1 MSAVKLR
8 KILSLSFSLVIV
20 LLFPLTIYAS
30 TATPSEARPSGA
42 YPDFAESLDEDI
54 LIASPSNATSM
65 DDFMELD
72 DFDTLDV
79 PMFMSSGDDVTN
91 TVDITKC
98 FLEIDYYD
106 MSGVRHRVT
115 KYFNSDGYASLAKPS
130 DYVSTNYV
138 AFYVTSGALPSAG
151 KYNASLS
158 FSSATGGFTYTSC
171 SLGSRKY
178 LNNASSQGASSSAIP
193 FTQSSGDIYVNTSVD
208 LNSSLNYLSFVF
220 YTKTM
225 IPPYGGYLAVQFDK
239 LSSSASTNVGTAG
252 GSYTSDDATQD
263 IANNSAQQV
272 EQGDTIIELIKN
284 TIQTISSQLTAF
296 WNQLAGEFTNLYNK
310 MSQQHTEQLESDRT
324 NTDDIIAAEDANTN
338 KVTTAIE
345 SHGNFIIEGLKK
357 LFIPSDEYFKA
368 YFDDLY
374 SWFSERFG
382 FLSFPI
388 DLLLEVIDI
397 FVNSSQTDC
406 VLVLPSFTIMENL
419 LWPEMSFN
427 LTVFLNTNFSF
438 VVVAIKTVTSI
449 YLVMAFVQLC
459 EEKWNEVMM
468 N

>member
-1 MSAVKLR
+1 MSAIKLR
-8 KILSLSFSLVIV
+8 KILSLCFSLVFVIFFV
-20 LLFPLTIYAS
+20 ILFPLTTFAMV
-30 TATPSEARPSGA
+30 ATPSDAIKVPVATS
-42 YPDFAESLDEDI
+42 
-54 LIASPSNATSM
+54 SNALLSQ
-65 DDFMELD
+65 DYMETD

-79 PMFMSSGDDVTN
+79 MPLSDGDLPYVSN
-91 TVDITKC
+91 TVDVTGC
-98 FLEIDYYD
+98 YLSVAYYD
-106 MSGVRHRVT
+106 MSGKLKFT
-115 KYFNSDGYASLAKPS
+115 PAKYFNSDHYASIGVPS
-130 DYVSTNYV
+130 DCASVSHFV
-138 AFYVTSGALPSAG
+138 FSIEKSALPSSG
-151 KYNASLS
+151 VYSLS
-158 FSSATGGFTYTSC
+158 AHFASNTGVEYKLVRIYSSKNNSNVSTQES
-171 SLGSRKY
+171 SLDLS
-178 LNNASSQGASSSAIP
+178 
-193 FTQSSGDIYVNTSVD
+193 FTQSSGDWYCTTVVDVGTVSNIQLWLIPKSTSTIN
-208 LNSSLNYLSFVF
+208 L
-220 YTKTM
+220 
-225 IPPYGGYLAVQFDK
+225 PYGGFLDINFTK
-239 LSSSASTNVGTAG
+239 TSATPNYTAAG
-252 GSYTSDDATQD
+252 GSQTTRD
-263 IANNSAQQV
+263 IQSNIADNTAQQV

-284 TIQTISSQLTAF
+284 TIQTISFQLTSF

-310 MSQQHTEQLESDRT
+310 MNTQHAEQLEADRM
-324 NTDDIIAAEDANTN
+324 NTDNIIAADDANTN

-427 LTVFLNTNFSF
+427 LTEFLNTNFSF

>member
-1 MSAVKLR
+1 MS
-8 KILSLSFSLVIV
+8 
-20 LLFPLTIYAS
+20 
-30 TATPSEARPSGA
+30 
-42 YPDFAESLDEDI
+42 
-54 LIASPSNATSM
+54 
-65 DDFMELD
+65 
-72 DFDTLDV
+72 
-79 PMFMSSGDDVTN
+79 
-91 TVDITKC
+91 
-98 FLEIDYYD
+98 
-106 MSGVRHRVT
+106 
-115 KYFNSDGYASLAKPS
+115 
-130 DYVSTNYV
+130 
-138 AFYVTSGALPSAG
+138 
-151 KYNASLS
+151 
-158 FSSATGGFTYTSC
+158 FT
-171 SLGSRKY
+171 
-178 LNNASSQGASSSAIP
+178 
-193 FTQSSGDIYVNTSVD
+193 
-208 LNSSLNYLSFVF
+208 
-220 YTKTM
+220 
-225 IPPYGGYLAVQFDK
+225 K
-239 LSSSASTNVGTAG
+239 LSSGASVDYQGTDYSSSTNVAEDT
-252 GSYTSDDATQD
+252 
-263 IANNSAQQV
+263 ANNTAQLV
-272 EQGDTIIELIKN
+272 EKQDTIIDQIMN
-284 TIQTISSQLTAF
+284 VTQTISSQLTAF

-310 MSQQHTEQLESDRT
+310 MNQQHAEQLEADRM
-324 NTDDIIAAEDANTN
+324 NTDNIIAADDANTN

-427 LTVFLNTNFSF
+427 LTEFLNTNFSF

>member
-42 YPDFAESLDEDI
+42 YSNFVESLDKDV
-54 LIASPSNATSM
+54 LIASPNNATPM
-65 DDFMELD
+65 DEYMESD
-72 DFDTLDV
+72 SFDSLNA
-79 PMFMSSGDDVTN
+79 PILMSSGDGLVYGT
-91 TVDITKC
+91 
-98 FLEIDYYD
+98 DYVYRARYRNSKNVLKYVNAVH
-106 MSGVRHRVT
+106 SGGFYKFV
-115 KYFNSDGYASLAKPS
+115 SPGS
-130 DYVSTNYV
+130 DYWPDLVYAQVYKSGLPSSSGTYGLTATILQGNLD
-138 AFYVTSGALPSAG
+138 FGDYVTSGFCEIYEAAENVTESSFKNENLSYSNTGESYIIKGNVKSTRYSIRANIGLILKKGVNPTFDISD
-151 KYNASLS
+151 LS
-158 FSSATGGFTYTSC
+158 FDFYFKNNEGVPVSGNTGYDSAD
-171 SLGSRKY
+171 
-178 LNNASSQGASSSAIP
+178 AVA
-193 FTQSSGDIYVNTSVD
+193 DNTSQ
-208 LNSSLNYLSFVF
+208 L
-220 YTKTM
+220 
-225 IPPYGGYLAVQFDK
+225 
-239 LSSSASTNVGTAG
+239 
-252 GSYTSDDATQD
+252 
-263 IANNSAQQV
+263 V
-272 EQGDTIIELIKN
+272 EKQDTIIDQIVNVTK
-284 TIQTISSQLTAF
+284 TISSQLTAF

-310 MSQQHTEQLESDRT
+310 MNTQHIEQLEADRT
-324 NTDDIIAAEDANTN
+324 NTDDIIAADDANTN

-427 LTVFLNTNFSF
+427 LTEFLDTNFSF